1 MNNQVE
7 RTTLTLCCTRSLHD
21 HEAIQLR
28 GFFGGR
34 YRNRPEFHHH
44 GQAGLIY
51 RHPLI
56 QYKTIGGVGRVAGL
70 GAGSFLLQAVDPPWS
85 LMLNGETV
93 EVLDAHRHTEVVA
106 FGFVEAVV
114 EYRFLTPWLALNEE
128 NYQTYKQMRN
138 KTQRCELLNRVLVG
152 NLLSLCK
159 SLDVEVTDRLR
170 AEVSLEETEEVKVK
184 PDVSLLGIRGSFR
197 VNFMI
202 PEMWGIGKQSARGFG
217 AVHRIGG

>member
-1 MNNQVE
+1 MNSQIE
-7 RTTLTLCCTRSLHD
+7 LTTLTLCCARPLND

-28 GFFGGR
+28 GFFGER

-56 QYKTIGGVGRVAGL
+56 QYKTIGGVGRVSGL
-70 GAGSFLLQAVDPPWS
+70 GAGSFLLQAVDPPRS
-85 LMLNGETV
+85 LALNGEAV
-93 EVLDAHRHTEVVA
+93 EVLDSHRDTEVVP
-106 FGFVEAVV
+106 FGPVEEVIA
-114 EYRFLTPWLALNEE
+114 YRFLTPWLALNEE
-128 NYQTYKQMRN
+128 NYQSYKQMGN

-159 SLDVEVTDRLR
+159 SVDVEVTDRLR
-170 AEVSLEETEEVKVK
+170 AEVSLEETEEVKIK
-184 PDVSLLGIRGSFR
+184 SDVSLLGIRGAFH
-197 VNFMI
+197 VNFTI

-217 AVHRIGG
+217 TVHQIGG

>member
-1 MNNQVE
+1 MNSQME
-7 RTTLTLCCTRSLHD
+7 RTTLTLCCARPLCD

-28 GFFGGR
+28 GFFGGQ

-56 QYKTIGGVGRVAGL
+56 QYKTIGGVGRVTGL
-70 GAGSFLLQAVDPPWS
+70 GAGSFLLQAVDPPRL

-93 EVLDAHRHTEVVA
+93 EVLDAHCRTEVVA
-106 FGFVEAVV
+106 FGPVERDI

-128 NYQTYKQMRN
+128 NYQTYKQMRH
-138 KTQRCELLNRVLVG
+138 KAQRSELLNRVLVG

-159 SLDVEVTDRLR
+159 SLDIEVTDRLR
-170 AEVSLEETEEVKVK
+170 AEVNLEETEEVKVK
-184 PDVSLLGIRGSFR
+184 SDVSLLGIRGIFR
-197 VNFMI
+197 VNFVV
-202 PEMWGIGKQSARGFG
+202 PEIWGIGKQSARGFG
-217 AVHRIGG
+217 SVHRIGG